1 MGEFILK
8 PDILSFLTYLMKRIL
23 IILGL
28 IILLVLL
35 FTGVANYVSTSA
47 LVGRYVNNNNDYVL
61 EGPRPISFG
70 VDTLVLN
77 MDNTF
82 DSHTWGRGTYKVH
95 SSIFET
101 RIELFYKYQSGESY
115 VKMIATSSIYGQ
127 TRMWLDF
134 DREFYFEKVK

>member
-1 MGEFILK
+1 ML
-8 PDILSFLTYLMKRIL
+8 DVLTFTTCLMKRIV

-28 IILLVLL
+28 TILLMLL
-35 FTGVANYVSTSA
+35 FGDVANYVSPSD

-82 DSHTWGRGTYKVH
+82 DSHTWGHGTYKVH

-101 RIELFYKYQSGESY
+101 RIELFYKYHSGESY
-115 VKMIATSSIYGQ
+115 VEMTATTLINGQ
-127 TRMWLDF
+127 TRVWLDS
-134 DREFYFEKVK
+134 DRDFYFEKLK